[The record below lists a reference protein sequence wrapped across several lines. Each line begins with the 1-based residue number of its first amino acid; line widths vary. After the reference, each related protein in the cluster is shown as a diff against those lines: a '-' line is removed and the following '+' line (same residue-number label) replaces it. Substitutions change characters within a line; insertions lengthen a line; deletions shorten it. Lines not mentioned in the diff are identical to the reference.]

1 MIVVYAGSFNPVTKA
16 HEIIAKSVREKLQA
30 KILFVPVSD
39 LYNKP
44 GLAKFNYRY
53 EMLEMVSEDY
63 EDITVS
69 DIENKLASKLGRQ
82 PKTYETLHELQKDCD
97 EKIGLLIGTDNFYDL
112 PNWFRFEDLIQEF
125 YMVVYPR
132 KGMDN
137 EFTNSELYQKYH
149 ERFVIV
155 DGIEEMDISAS
166 MVRDNIIKGNSNHDL
181 LNEKIIAYIDKYRQD
196 IGY

>member
-16 HEIIAKSVREKLQA
+16 HEIIAKSVRNKLQA

-53 EMLEMVSEDY
+53 EMLEMISEDY
-63 EDITVS
+63 EDIAVS
-69 DIENKLASKLGRQ
+69 DIENKLASKLSRQ
-82 PKTYETLHELQKDCD
+82 PKTYETLHELKKDCD
-97 EKIGLLIGTDNFYDL
+97 EEIGLLIGTDNFYDL
-112 PNWFRFEDLIQEF
+112 PNWFRFEGLIQEF

-132 KGMDN
+132 KGMNN

-149 ERFVIV
+149 DRFVIV

-166 MVRDNIIKGNSNHDL
+166 MVRDNIIKGSSNHDL